1 MNIKI
6 ITKTLLATL
15 LSVLTTLWVSASVA
29 APFKAVYV
37 GTIEREWY
45 SYDNPETGEEFFNI
59 PLWANLVRGESYQ
72 LTIVM
77 DNGGTSAASQTW
89 ELDDLVSIRFD
100 FNDARDV
107 YFEVDP
113 SEIGDWYEGEDN
125 SAETNEDGTLTSFFK
140 DISGYTETFETDLAG
155 FTGFSS
161 ICTDRHGKHGA
172 RNTAPALPSMP
183 AIPNN
188 CWP

>member
-6 ITKTLLATL
+6 ITKTFLATL
-15 LSVLTTLWVSASVA
+15 LSVLTTLWVSAAVA

-37 GTIEREWY
+37 GTILVNEW
-45 SYDNPETGEEFFNI
+45 TQ
-59 PLWANLVRGESYQ
+59 PLWANAVVGESYQ
-72 LTIVM
+72 VTLVM